1 MSKMKRFLEVLMEVI
16 DNLEALSGSLR
27 NMVEALKA
35 ETASDS
41 GQESPAQQKLPTPAS
56 KPKVTLEQVRAVLAD
71 KSQSGHTAE
80 VRELIAKFGSTK
92 LSGIDP
98 AKYAELLKEAE
109 EIGNA

>member
-1 MSKMKRFLEVLMEVI
+1 MKRFLEVLMEVI

-27 NMVEALKA
+27 NMVETLKA
-35 ETASDS
+35 ETTADS
-41 GQESPAQQKLPTPAS
+41 GQESLAQQKLPSPVS

-71 KSQSGHTAE
+71 KSQSGYTAE
-80 VRELIAKFGSTK
+80 VRELIAKHGSTK

-98 AKYAELLKEAE
+98 AQYAELLKEAE